1 MVLTFLGGKGR
12 GDGPSASA
20 EAFRALQ
27 QVRGYWEGLRGAKGA
42 IPARSALDPRGL
54 APALDHVFVAEKIGT
69 GLIRLRIAGMGLTD
83 LAGLDMKGL
92 PLSTIFLPEARLRL
106 AEVIERVFALPLA
119 TELHLEAERTI
130 GRPTLAGR
138 LLLLPLTSTGGSC
151 DLVLGCLK
159 TVGEIG
165 RAPRRFAIARVIEE
179 RLILPGMS
187 PASAPAAPSLPT
199 AAPAALPQMGLA
211 EPPAARPTPA
221 PASSHASSQARPVK
235 GRPHLRLVHSAD

>member
-12 GDGPSASA
+12 GDGPTASA

-27 QVRGYWEGLRGAKGA
+27 QVRGYWEGLRGAQGA

-106 AEVIERVFALPLA
+106 AEVIERVFAQPLA
-119 TELHLEAERTI
+119 SEVHLEAERTI
-130 GRPTLAGR
+130 GRPALEGR

-159 TVGEIG
+159 TLGEIG

-179 RLILPGMS
+179 RLILPGM
-187 PASAPAAPSLPT
+187 PPVLAPATPTLPA
-199 AAPAALPQMGLA
+199 AAPAALPQMGFA
-211 EPPAARPTPA
+211 EPPAAPPA
-221 PASSHASSQARPVK
+221 ASQSQARPAK
-235 GRPHLRLVHSAD
+235 GHPHLRLVHSAD